1 MGSPRAEEVGVFG
14 YDSTNGWWFSWFGAM
29 LFLVVLAYAV
39 HRHRLKSRRRRSLRR
54 EDDGFYVWV
63 EIDGSPGRSRDDPRD
78 RWDAEDAADGDGDG
92 GGD

>member
-1 MGSPRAEEVGVFG
+1 MSPQAEEVGVFG
-14 YDSTNGWWFSWFGAM
+14 YNMTERWWFI
-29 LFLVVLAYAV
+29 LFCAVLFALVMDFVI
-39 HRHRLKSRRRRSLRR
+39 HQQRRKTRRRRSLRR

-78 RWDAEDAADGDGDG
+78 KWDAQDAADGDGDG